1 MRRSFDGYDDT
12 IPSYQW
18 DWLAALA
25 ASSQFDLESTGTG
38 PGDPIM
44 TTAERSA
51 ERIQMEQDEQER
63 YGDLLADVKFL
74 RSRDFSVVLD
84 AVDDDGLPTLLCDGR
99 PTTATQLREKAAR
112 ERRLLALPT
121 LHLL

>member
-1 MRRSFDGYDDT
+1 MNMWESEVEALVRQFPD
-12 IPSYQW
+12 IFPS
-18 DWLAALA
+18 DLG
-25 ASSQFDLESTGTG
+25 SQGNPNFSVGLSQPTEST
-38 PGDPIM
+38 
-44 TTAERSA
+44 AEISA
-51 ERIQMEQDEQER
+51 ERIAMEKTEQER